1 MKFPDGLR
9 ICGAS
14 SVCCD
19 GTFCTPSVTGLTSC
33 PFFSF
38 SATSGAGGAS
48 SSCIFRSSAASS
60 DFNRFSSSSFFHTLP
75 AISCNCGIARSG
87 SSCGGYRVSH
97 RQMPVVVGVL
107 VVTLHHEAVVGKLQP
122 LFEYPLA
129 DHLYRETV
137 KLPDSRVLSARHG
150 ILGDFLQTLSDDLL
164 IGRELESLLTL
175 NFRVLNSLSIF
186 D

>member
-1 MKFPDGLR
+1 
-9 ICGAS
+9 
-14 SVCCD
+14 
-19 GTFCTPSVTGLTSC
+19 
-33 PFFSF
+33 
-38 SATSGAGGAS
+38 
-48 SSCIFRSSAASS
+48 
-60 DFNRFSSSSFFHTLP
+60 
-75 AISCNCGIARSG
+75 
-87 SSCGGYRVSH
+87 
-97 RQMPVVVGVL
+97 MPVVVGVL

-175 NFRVLNSLSIF
+175 NFRVLNSQSIF
-186 D
+186 LLTIQGKWEAVIRQEGGEK

>member
-1 MKFPDGLR
+1 
-9 ICGAS
+9 
-14 SVCCD
+14 
-19 GTFCTPSVTGLTSC
+19 
-33 PFFSF
+33 
-38 SATSGAGGAS
+38 
-48 SSCIFRSSAASS
+48 
-60 DFNRFSSSSFFHTLP
+60 
-75 AISCNCGIARSG
+75 
-87 SSCGGYRVSH
+87 
-97 RQMPVVVGVL
+97 MPVVVGVL
-107 VVTLHHEAVVGKLQP
+107 VVTLHHEAVVSKLQP